1 MLSASA
7 MENSDEQRKVEEAR
21 AYHVSL
27 LDNVEDGV
35 IGTDADDFRVT
46 SWNKGAATTEPRSRL
61 S

>member
-1 MLSASA
+1 

-27 LDNVEDGV
+27 IDNVEDGV

-46 SWNKGAATTEPRSRL
+46 SWNKGAASTEPRSRL